1 MTGQGV
7 AQHPGTP
14 CPPPEE
20 QAVLA
25 AWMTD
30 NQGSSVSESTVYLTL
45 REEGPVKQPEM
56 RMVAGEEYH
65 RETIR
70 PHQMWATDASHLRVV
85 GWGYHCLV
93 TVMDDHSRSIL
104 AHELQRD
111 MTADSF
117 IEVVRE
123 AAWA

>member
-1 MTGQGV
+1 
-7 AQHPGTP
+7 
-14 CPPPEE
+14 
-20 QAVLA
+20 
-25 AWMTD
+25 MTD

-104 AHELQRD
+104 ANELQRD